1 MTLQLIDKSKIYF
14 YLSLLLILLSVHN
27 ANSIHFFDNFFK
39 IKKIN
44 LIGEIDENL
53 NKNLLFSLEKFYNNS
68 IFNINIEDIRVIL
81 DNHNIINDYK
91 IKKNYPSEVKI
102 EIRET
107 KILAYSFEN
116 NKKYFIGANGKKIK
130 IEKFKN
136 DKLPLIVG
144 QFEVNKFLELNNVL
158 LANGFQLK
166 DFEKFYFFKSN
177 RWDLIYKN
185 GTTIKLSNEDMNT
198 SINLFKQI
206 IENPNNDKFSI
217 IDLRLKNKIIL
228 L

>member
-1 MTLQLIDKSKIYF
+1 M
-14 YLSLLLILLSVHN
+14 
-27 ANSIHFFDNFFK
+27 
-39 IKKIN
+39 
-44 LIGEIDENL
+44 
-53 NKNLLFSLEKFYNNS
+53 
-68 IFNINIEDIRVIL
+68 
-81 DNHNIINDYK
+81 
-91 IKKNYPSEVKI
+91 
-102 EIRET
+102 
-107 KILAYSFEN
+107 
-116 NKKYFIGANGKKIK
+116 
-130 IEKFKN
+130 
-136 DKLPLIVG
+136 G
-144 QFEVNKFLELNNVL
+144 QFEVNKFLELNDVL

-185 GTTIKLSNEDMNT
+185 GTTIKLSNEDINA